1 MNETVFAYCPKQSFL
16 HDIDPI
22 KKIVWL
28 IMVGLMSMIF
38 QTGLLQFPLFVLL
51 ALTGVLFAGLPVK
64 NIFTSLKP
72 IWLLAFIVLVI
83 QSLVIK
89 GETLLF
95 SVGPI
100 QIYAEGL
107 MSATGVA
114 LRMVNVA
121 VGSVVFLFT
130 THPRDLAIAST
141 EKFKLPVRGAQGLFL
156 ALRFLPLLQDEYQD
170 IVAAHKVRG
179 AGGGKSLK
187 DRFTRLQRFTVPYLF
202 SGLRR
207 AQITALAMDSKAFGA
222 YPTKTYFH
230 IVSYPKKG
238 WLFLLAWALIGVI
251 FAYLIVNGYIPD
263 VTQVRFA

>member
-1 MNETVFAYCPKQSFL
+1 
-16 HDIDPI
+16 
-22 KKIVWL
+22 
-28 IMVGLMSMIF
+28 MVGLMSMIF

-114 LRMVNVA
+114 LRMVNIA

-130 THPRDLAIAST
+130 
-141 EKFKLPVRGAQGLFL
+141 
-156 ALRFLPLLQDEYQD
+156 
-170 IVAAHKVRG
+170 
-179 AGGGKSLK
+179 
-187 DRFTRLQRFTVPYLF
+187 
-202 SGLRR
+202 
-207 AQITALAMDSKAFGA
+207 
-222 YPTKTYFH
+222 
-230 IVSYPKKG
+230 KKQ
-238 WLFLLAWALIGVI
+238 L
-251 FAYLIVNGYIPD
+251 YVNC
-263 VTQVRFA
+263 

>member
-130 THPRDLAIAST
+130 
-141 EKFKLPVRGAQGLFL
+141 
-156 ALRFLPLLQDEYQD
+156 
-170 IVAAHKVRG
+170 
-179 AGGGKSLK
+179 
-187 DRFTRLQRFTVPYLF
+187 
-202 SGLRR
+202 
-207 AQITALAMDSKAFGA
+207 
-222 YPTKTYFH
+222 
-230 IVSYPKKG
+230 KKQ
-238 WLFLLAWALIGVI
+238 L
-251 FAYLIVNGYIPD
+251 YVNC
-263 VTQVRFA
+263 